1 MPRAYNF
8 SAGPAV
14 LPEEV
19 LRIAQQ
25 ELCDFQQTGSSVME
39 ISHRG
44 DAFEELFNATQ
55 KNLRALMNIPK
66 NYRIL
71 FLQGGARLQFAMIPL
86 NLAKP
91 DDTVDYVNSGHWSQL
106 AMETAKQ
113 HAIVNEVVS
122 NRLNY
127 IAIPEEK
134 KWLRSAKAAYL
145 HFTTNET
152 VHGVQFPAMP
162 AIQNDVPLVCDM
174 SSDFI
179 SRPIDVNQFGI
190 IYAGAQKNVGI
201 AGLTI
206 VIIREDLLTP
216 IKRSDIPKMLQY
228 ATYAEADSMYN
239 TPPTFA
245 IYMAGLVFNWIKKQ
259 GGIAAIAKR
268 NEEKANWLYR
278 IIDESNGFYSAP
290 VKAPFR
296 SRMNVVFR
304 LADEKLNELFLET
317 AKAHRLMYLKGH
329 PVLGGMRASIYNAMP
344 MEGVKALGEFM
355 QAFAK
360 TQPPIDTTP

>member
-1 MPRAYNF
+1 MPRSYNF
-8 SAGPAV
+8 SAGPAI

-44 DAFEELFNATQ
+44 DVFGALFNETQ
-55 KNLRALMNIPK
+55 NNLRVLMNIPN

-71 FLQGGARLQFAMIPL
+71 FLQGGARLQFAMVAL
-86 NLAKP
+86 NLAKLG
-91 DDTVDYVNSGHWSQL
+91 DTVDYVNSGHWSQL

-113 HAIVNEVVS
+113 HAVVNEVVS
-122 NRLNY
+122 NCHEQY
-127 IAIPEEK
+127 TAIPEEK

-152 VHGVQFPAMP
+152 IHGVQFPVMP
-162 AIQNDVPLVCDM
+162 IIENNVPLVCDM
-174 SSDFI
+174 SSDFM

-206 VIIREDLLTP
+206 AIVREDLLIPT
-216 IKRSDIPKMLQY
+216 KRSDIPKMLQY
-228 ATYAEADSMYN
+228 ATYADTDSMYN

-245 IYMAGLVFNWIKKQ
+245 IYMAGLVFDWIKKQ

-278 IIDESNGFYSAP
+278 VIDNSDGFYSAP

-304 LADEKLNELFLET
+304 LANEKLNELFLET
-317 AKAHRLMYLKGH
+317 AKAHHLMYLKGH

-344 MEGVKALGEFM
+344 MDGVKALGEFM

-360 TQPPIDTTP
+360 THLPH